1 VRMYICCVLEG
12 NIHIHI
18 ILILLSHISTKM
30 INSVDIFN

>member
-12 NIHIHI
+12 NIHI